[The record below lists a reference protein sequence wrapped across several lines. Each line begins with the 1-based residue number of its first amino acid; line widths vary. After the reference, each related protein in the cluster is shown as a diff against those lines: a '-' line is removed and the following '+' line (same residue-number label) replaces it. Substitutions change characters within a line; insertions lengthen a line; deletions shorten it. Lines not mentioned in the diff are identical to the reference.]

1 MVHLSRSHLL
11 AFVVATLVGTCL
23 HFVYS
28 LLPNP
33 FTALFSPVNE
43 SLWEH
48 LKLLYWPGL
57 VAGLVLMRK
66 EHDSL
71 GPRAAVLLFAAVAM
85 LAVGYVY
92 HVVFQGDA
100 LWFDIALY
108 VLLMA
113 AIIFL
118 PSLLGQDIWQR
129 QKELLL
135 LLTAALGVAIVLF
148 TFLPPDGILF
158 QDLSGAPTWAT
169 IPY

>member
-33 FTALFSPVNE
+33 FTSLFSPVNE

-118 PSLLGQDIWQR
+118 PGLLGQDIWQR